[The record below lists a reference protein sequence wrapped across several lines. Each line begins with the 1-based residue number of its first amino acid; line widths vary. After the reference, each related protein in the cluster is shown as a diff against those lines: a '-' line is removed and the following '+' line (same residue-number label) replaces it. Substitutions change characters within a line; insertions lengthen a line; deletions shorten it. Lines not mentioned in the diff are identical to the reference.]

1 MNFETETPIDIYVES
16 INNRIFELDYM
27 YNLKFNNM
35 IEKKFNS
42 IFNKFLFKKNKEEIK
57 LKIQKKIDDFI
68 YGMDG
73 FDGIYNVKR
82 YQFDKNDYIELLR
95 KLNMSKD
102 LGNERIKISSRDLE
116 FINRYSNNSKYVV
129 LLKEEYKKLSLN

>member
-1 MNFETETPIDIYVES
+1 MNFETEVPIDIYIES
-16 INNRIFELDYM
+16 INNRIIELDYM
-27 YNLKFNNM
+27 YLNKFNNM

-42 IFNKFLFKKNKEEIK
+42 LFNKFLFKKNKKEIK
-57 LKIQKKIDDFI
+57 LVIQKKIDDFI
-68 YGMDG
+68 YGIDG

>member
-1 MNFETETPIDIYVES
+1 
-16 INNRIFELDYM
+16 
-27 YNLKFNNM
+27 M

-82 YQFDKNDYIELLR
+82 YEYYKNDYIELLR

-102 LGNERIKISSRDLE
+102 LGIKLP
-116 FINRYSNNSKYVV
+116 
-129 LLKEEYKKLSLN
+129 

>member
-1 MNFETETPIDIYVES
+1 MNFKTETPIDIYVES

-73 FDGIYNVKR
+73 FVKQPTAEAMGFF
-82 YQFDKNDYIELLR
+82 YT
-95 KLNMSKD
+95 
-102 LGNERIKISSRDLE
+102 
-116 FINRYSNNSKYVV
+116 NRV
-129 LLKEEYKKLSLN
+129 